1 MSQMND
7 YVQIMVDSL
16 SKKSQILD
24 RLIQKNNTQYELI
37 NEKGFDDIDWDQ
49 FNIIVAEKDS
59 EIGRINEMDDGF
71 QALYDRVSKDLK
83 ENKAQYA
90 DQIKEMQRLITE
102 LEEKSVKIRTGEEK
116 NRSIID
122 KVMAGRKQEIRKAR
136 TSMKVASGYYKTMQS
151 SFASDV
157 SSVDKKK

>member
-1 MSQMND
+1 MANTED
-7 YVQIMVDSL
+7 YIQIMIDSL
-16 SKKSQILD
+16 VKKKELLEKIIRKNDSQNACVAGKD
-24 RLIQKNNTQYELI
+24 Y
-37 NEKGFDDIDWDQ
+37 DSIDWDA
-49 FNIIVAEKDS
+49 FNLLIAEK
-59 EIGRINEMDDGF
+59 EVAIERINEMDDGF